1 MYEYIK
7 GSIIQRQPTHLV
19 VETGGIGYHIS
30 ISLHSFTQL
39 DGVKEATILT
49 HLIVKE
55 DSNTL
60 FGFTTEEERFLF
72 IQLISVNGVGPN
84 TARLILSSL
93 EPVSIRSAIINGD
106 DLMFKKV
113 KGVGPKTAQRI
124 IIDLRDKM
132 AKDLPSLDS
141 KDNKSTAYHLKNEAI
156 SALIALGFGRP
167 QIEQVFKNIPELSD
181 PSTPIED
188 LIKIA
193 LKKLA

>member
-19 VETGGIGYHIS
+19 VETGGIGYLIS

-55 DSNTL
+55 DSHTL

-84 TARLILSSL
+84 TARLIL
-93 EPVSIRSAIINGD
+93 IRSAIINGD

>member
-55 DSNTL
+55 DSHTL

-93 EPVSIRSAIINGD
+93 EPISIRSAIINGD

>member
-55 DSNTL
+55 DSHTL

>member
-55 DSNTL
+55 DSHTL

-106 DLMFKKV
+106 DLMFKK
-113 KGVGPKTAQRI
+113 
-124 IIDLRDKM
+124 
-132 AKDLPSLDS
+132 
-141 KDNKSTAYHLKNEAI
+141 
-156 SALIALGFGRP
+156 
-167 QIEQVFKNIPELSD
+167 
-181 PSTPIED
+181 
-188 LIKIA
+188 
-193 LKKLA
+193 

>member
-55 DSNTL
+55 DSHTL

-188 LIKIA
+188 LI
-193 LKKLA
+193 